1 MNLQIFTDG
10 GARGNPGPAG
20 IGVVVKDGKKI
31 IFQTSKFIGRATNN
45 VAEYQAMVLAL
56 DWLLEN
62 QQKLDIKRANFY
74 FDSELLTNQMN
85 GVYRVKAPH
94 LREIYLKAKEKE
106 SKLNFAVSYN
116 SLPRE
121 KNSEADGLANQAMDT
136 TSGNSGSC

>member
-31 IFQTSKFIGRATNN
+31 IFQASKFIGRTTNN
-45 VAEYQAMVLAL
+45 VAEYKAMVLAL

-62 QQKLDIKRANFY
+62 QEKLDLNRIDFY

-85 GVYRVKAPH
+85 GIYRVKAPH

-106 SKLNFAVSYN
+106 SKLGFAVSYHL
-116 SLPRE
+116 LPRE
-121 KNSEADGLANQAMDT
+121 KNFEADGLANQAMDAAL
-136 TSGNSGSC
+136 SNNGGC